1 MIRACAKFMTKHM
14 VYTDA
19 GRYYIGKCTDLERLG
34 SSIENP
40 FMTAC
45 GAIRLLQ
52 CCAKAAEILK
62 TDEAY
67 ARECLYMAEKLLENL
82 PQTEQMYVPHLGC
95 KQKSIAVFAG
105 KFPFDVLPDHDG
117 KMLAAW
123 EDFEIN
129 GAAYGNMY
137 PWGGGISPWY
147 ACWKALGYAR
157 TKNPQKAYASL
168 KQAYRSAGAF
178 SELFEINEEKVRCR
192 PWFATAA
199 GIFVSAVNDM
209 LLQVDD
215 KHIFIMP
222 ACPRNVDARFK
233 LAAKGGITVE
243 AEVRDGKLLH
253 AAVLK
258 NGVDVTEQF
267 TVTL

>member
-1 MIRACAKFMTKHM
+1 MT
-14 VYTDA
+14 
-19 GRYYIGKCTDLERLG
+19 
-34 SSIENP
+34 S
-40 FMTAC
+40 C
-45 GAIRLLQ
+45 GAVRLLQ

-67 ARECLYMAEKLLENL
+67 AQECLYIAEKLLENL
-82 PQTEQMYVPHLGC
+82 PQSEQMYVPHLGC

-105 KFPFDVLPDHDG
+105 KFPFDVLTDHDE

-123 EDFEIN
+123 EDFEMN

-157 TKNPQKAYASL
+157 TKNAEKTYASL
-168 KQAYRSAGAF
+168 KQAYRSAGVF

-209 LLQVDD
+209 LLQVED

-222 ACPRNVDARFK
+222 ACPHSVNARFK

-243 AEVRDGKLLH
+243 ADVQNGALLH
-253 AAVLK
+253 VTVLK
-258 NGVDVTEQF
+258 NGIDVTDEY
-267 TVTL
+267 TITL